1 MMMQIYKA
9 RQGRSRH
16 KATPVHRFNADW
28 NHPTHIRF
36 GVGRL
41 KEIAAICRQLA
52 VERPLLVTDEGI
64 RPLPFVEDLVACNRE
79 AGITTDV
86 FELPQGEPGTSVVQQ
101 GMEILCEHRYD
112 GIIAVGG
119 GSVLDA
125 SKAIALASVV
135 GMEHLWEYSAQVEIT
150 RSVGAEVR
158 LPRIVALPTTA
169 GTGSEVGTHA
179 VITDEE
185 RQVKRSIH
193 HPDML
198 PAAVIAD
205 PLVTQ
210 GLGREITATTG
221 MDALSHNLEAFC
233 SPGFYPMH
241 DAIAIQGLFHIKDW
255 LLMAHEEPRMLEAR
269 VYVMA
274 ASIMG
279 AIAFEKGLGA
289 MHAIAHAV
297 GARYSTHHGKVIG
310 VTIPYVLK
318 LNRKR
323 TDDKLTHL
331 ARCLGLSHHNF
342 DAVLGWVLDLRQE
355 LGIPASLGELG
366 VTDEELP
373 VLVERTLQ
381 DGNAV
386 TNPVPLTPDKLEK
399 LLRAMI
405 RGRL

>member
-1 MMMQIYKA
+1 MQIYKV
-9 RQGRSRH
+9 RRTGSKHR
-16 KATPVHRFNADW
+16 ATPRVHFNADW
-28 NHPTHIRF
+28 SHPTHIRF

-41 KEIAAICRQLA
+41 AEIGQVCRQLGL
-52 VERPLLVTDEGI
+52 ERALLVTDEGI
-64 RPLPFVEDLVACNRE
+64 RPLPFVRELVTHNQQ
-79 AGITTDV
+79 AGITTDL
-86 FELPQGEPGTSVVQQ
+86 FELPQGEPGTTVVQQ
-101 GMEILCEHRYD
+101 GMELLCEHAYG
-112 GIIAVGG
+112 GIVAVGG

-125 SKAIALASVV
+125 SKAMALASVV
-135 GMEHLWEYSAQVEIT
+135 GMGRLWEYSAQVEAT
-150 RSVGAEVR
+150 GSAAAGAA
-158 LPRIVALPTTA
+158 LPRIIAVPTTA

-185 RQVKRSIH
+185 REVKRSVH
-193 HPDML
+193 HPEML

-205 PLVTQ
+205 PVVTQ

-255 LLMAHEEPRMLEAR
+255 LLMAHREPRQLEAR

-297 GARYSTHHGKVIG
+297 GARYSTQHGKVIG
-310 VTIPYVLK
+310 VTVPYVLK
-318 LNRKR
+318 FNRR
-323 TDDKLTHL
+323 RVEDKLIHL
-331 ARCLGLSHHNF
+331 ARVLGLSHHNF

-355 LGIPASLGELG
+355 LGIPATLGELG
-366 VTDEELP
+366 VTEDELP
-373 VLVERTLQ
+373 VIVERALQ

-386 TNPVPLTPDKLEK
+386 TNPVPL
-399 LLRAMI
+399 RADRLTRLCTNMI